1 MKLFRRVE
9 DLLDKE
15 RRAKRQ
21 TAQSLYAQIVQ
32 FARRPAFYRD
42 HHVPDT
48 LDGRFELLALHTV
61 LVCRRLA
68 AEGEGGAELGQ
79 FVFDTMIEDL
89 DVNLREL
96 GVNDPGLGK
105 RVKEMARAFFG
116 RRDAYAA
123 ALDGGDRAALEDA
136 VLRNLYGTVDEP
148 GDAVPQL
155 SDYIEQAAA
164 GLATLPMARLEE
176 PRLDFPDVPEPDQT

>member
-15 RRAKRQ
+15 RRLKRR
-21 TAQSLYAQIVQ
+21 TAQSLYAQIIQ

-42 HHVPDT
+42 HGVPDT

-79 FVFDTMIEDL
+79 FVFDAMIEDL

-96 GVNDPGLGK
+96 GVNDPSLGR

-116 RRDAYAA
+116 RRDVYAA
-123 ALDGGDRAALEDA
+123 ALDSGDRQALEEA
-136 VLRNLYGTVDEP
+136 VLRNLYGTVDEA
-148 GDAVPQL
+148 GDAVPRL
-155 SDYIEQAAA
+155 SDYVEQAATMLA
-164 GLATLPMARLEE
+164 GLPMARLQE
-176 PRLDFPDVPEPDQT
+176 PRLDFPDVPTPEPT